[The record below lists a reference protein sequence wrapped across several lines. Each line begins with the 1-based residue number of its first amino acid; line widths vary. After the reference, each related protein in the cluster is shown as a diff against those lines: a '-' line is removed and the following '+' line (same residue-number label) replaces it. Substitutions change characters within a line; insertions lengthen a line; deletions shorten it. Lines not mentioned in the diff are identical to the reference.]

1 MSEFNSYF
9 NALPINDN
17 DKLVLSKIKAL
28 RQMRTSLKE
37 FIATNKQLLLE
48 CGIHLDNNVDKI
60 NNRINF
66 LKHNQIQ

>member
-37 FIATNKQLLLE
+37 FIATNKQLLSE

>member
-37 FIATNKQLLLE
+37 FIAANKQLLSE